1 LNSLKIFW
9 KKGKTGY
16 LQKFLPNLSKIV
28 KISIFRKT
36 SIYCTLFTL
45 FYPFNEKW
53 VRRPIFYVHPIFKP
67 KSIYQ
72 KPKKYHFLKFWKN
85 DPKWSYRGT
94 KMFTHVYLLFGL
106 TNFDHIYGQE
116 GPNTYRLDS
125 ENFFWKKDKK
135 LYLQKF

>member
-1 LNSLKIFW
+1 MNPLKIFW
-9 KKGKTGY
+9 KKGKKGY
-16 LQKFLPNLSKIV
+16 LQKFLPNLPKIV
-28 KISIFRKT
+28 KISIFRKLRYIVPFLPFFT
-36 SIYCTLFTL
+36 LLMKNGSGDPFSMSTLFL
-45 FYPFNEKW
+45 SRKASN
-53 VRRPIFYVHPIFKP
+53 
-67 KSIYQ
+67 Q

-135 LYLQKF
+135 L